1 MLERR
6 PIVGPSTCINVEARV
21 KRRTSSEGASVLR
34 RLQGGFG
41 FWPPHESEATLKPPM
56 KHPIDVKRTDSNPAL
71 SVPPNPPTP
80 SSWISPDSYPKG
92 RKLPFKT
99 QCTITT
105 PMPVCPTIS
114 ASCQHW
120 KKDRYA
126 VPIFVPSPPL
136 SLSLSLSIGYLRLI
150 LPSLPP

>member
-1 MLERR
+1 M
-6 PIVGPSTCINVEARV
+6 
-21 KRRTSSEGASVLR
+21 KRRTSSKTSSDGASVLR

-92 RKLPFKT
+92 P
-99 QCTITT
+99 QAPVQN
-105 PMPVCPTIS
+105 PMYHNDTNASVPYDLSILSTLEERQVRCPHFCSIP
-114 ASCQHW
+114 A
-120 KKDRYA
+120 
-126 VPIFVPSPPL
+126 
-136 SLSLSLSIGYLRLI
+136 SLSLSLDWLSKADPPVPFHGS
-150 LPSLPP
+150 PSLPP

>member
-1 MLERR
+1 M
-6 PIVGPSTCINVEARV
+6 
-21 KRRTSSEGASVLR
+21 KRRTSDGASVLR

-41 FWPPHESEATLKPPM
+41 FWPPHQSEATFKPPM
-56 KHPIDVKRTDSNPAL
+56 KHPLTHPIDVKQTDSNPAL
-71 SVPPNPPTP
+71 SVPPNNPPP
-80 SSWISPDSYPKG
+80 RPGYHPILIPKA

-99 QCTITT
+99 QCTTTT

-126 VPIFVPSPPL
+126 IPIFVPSPPL

-150 LPSLPP
+150 LPSLPFHGFPSLPP